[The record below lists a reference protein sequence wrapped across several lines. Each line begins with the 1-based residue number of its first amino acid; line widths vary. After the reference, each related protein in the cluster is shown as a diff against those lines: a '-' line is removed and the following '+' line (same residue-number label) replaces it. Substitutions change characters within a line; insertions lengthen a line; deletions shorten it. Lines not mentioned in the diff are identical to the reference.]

1 MMDYLL
7 IAIAAFTASALTFF
21 SGFGL
26 GTILMPVFALFF
38 PVHTAVALTAVV
50 HFLNN
55 IFKLGL
61 TGFFADKAVILR
73 FGIPAIVAAFAGAEL
88 LTWMSA
94 SEPVASYYLGHTIF
108 YIRWEKIIM
117 AFVMIIFA
125 LLEIIP
131 TWSQIH
137 FDPKYLLYGGILSG
151 FFGGLSGHQ
160 GALRSAFLL
169 RLGLSKE
176 SFIATGVVIACMID
190 ITRLGVYG
198 LTVFNENIVAH
209 WPPLLTAISCAFGG
223 AFLGNR
229 FLKKMT
235 IALLQKSVAL
245 FLIALACALAT
256 GII

>member
-1 MMDYLL
+1 
-7 IAIAAFTASALTFF
+7 
-21 SGFGL
+21 
-26 GTILMPVFALFF
+26 
-38 PVHTAVALTAVV
+38 
-50 HFLNN
+50 
-55 IFKLGL
+55 
-61 TGFFADKAVILR
+61 
-73 FGIPAIVAAFAGAEL
+73 
-88 LTWMSA
+88 
-94 SEPVASYYLGHTIF
+94 
-108 YIRWEKIIM
+108 M

-190 ITRLGVYG
+190 ITRLSVYG
-198 LTVFNENIVAH
+198 LSIFQENIAAH
-209 WPPLLTAISCAFGG
+209 WPLLIIAISGAFGG
-223 AFLGNR
+223 AFFGNR

-245 FLIALACALAT
+245 FLITLACALAT